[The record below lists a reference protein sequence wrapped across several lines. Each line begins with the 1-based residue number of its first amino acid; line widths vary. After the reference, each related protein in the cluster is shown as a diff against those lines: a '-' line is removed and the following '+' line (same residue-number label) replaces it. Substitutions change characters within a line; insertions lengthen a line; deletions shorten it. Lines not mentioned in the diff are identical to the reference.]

1 MSDST
6 RTFEDVKRELHSNR
20 CTDSKERNQL
30 YESWAENYGEDM
42 SVLGYNGPALAA
54 DCLLSH
60 FAGSREAA
68 LVLDVANGTGL
79 VAQVMSELGFR
90 HFVGV
95 DGSKGMLEQAAK
107 TGLYQ
112 DLRLALLGTQP
123 LPAQA
128 GAFDVVMLVGGLRV
142 GVVPVSV
149 IRELCNAAK
158 PGGLVCLTR
167 GNYMLGPVYSAYKAD
182 VERELQL
189 MEEEGLWTRVE
200 DIKTDK
206 YVKNVYQD
214 GDIRDGEYMSASVYL
229 FRKL

>member
-1 MSDST
+1 MGIAEVPQHDERLHLPASTGPGPPTPDFDHGLSSWMFIDKFTDSLRGLKASVEALLSST
-6 RTFEDVKRELHSNR
+6 RTFDDVKTFMQSNR
-20 CTDSKERNQL
+20 STDPKEQNQF
-30 YESWAENYGEDM
+30 YEFWAENYGKDM

-68 LVLDVANGTGL
+68 LVLDVACGTGL
-79 VAQVMSELGFR
+79 VAQMSELGFR

-128 GAFDVVMLVGGLRV
+128 GVFDVVMIVGSLRV
-142 GVVPVSV
+142 GIVPVSAV
-149 IRELCNAAK
+149 REMCNATK
-158 PGGLVCLTR
+158 PGNL
-167 GNYMLGPVYSAYKAD
+167 NQSH
-182 VERELQL
+182 Q
-189 MEEEGLWTRVE
+189 
-200 DIKTDK
+200 
-206 YVKNVYQD
+206 
-214 GDIRDGEYMSASVYL
+214 
-229 FRKL
+229 